1 MAGSLSLDSEEERRG
16 SEQVGGAVGIS
27 EWVFRPR
34 FLFLVGT
41 GGGGS
46 RGECVEVEVEVVRL
60 ADGVW
65 MFFLSHGG

>member
-1 MAGSLSLDSEEERRG
+1 M
-16 SEQVGGAVGIS
+16 S
-27 EWVFRPR
+27 EWVFRPV

-46 RGECVEVEVEVVRL
+46 RGECVEVEVVELVTCL

-65 MFFLSHGG
+65 MFFLSYDGKRDEGKWCSLIVW